1 MGIVTDRRHQMGS
14 TLFANECGANA
25 QQPLSSEQGA
35 MFYNMRAGAR
45 EVAGEEGRER
55 QRLVRPWLVSSWLVC
70 VMPST
75 PSHYCTQQQNFGALK
90 WMTKWLVGEA
100 GGHHVCVGQHHR
112 AFQHG
117 HKLRNATTPQGP
129 RWREGGGRRQG
140 CGGDLI
146 VHSQPNLSPRKHMCR
161 EGNRRLCLYTPN
173 RGRGVET
180 GGRTAP
186 RKNGISSDLTFCARG
201 VGCGRRRG
209 PERRGRAREVMRLRD
224 VRDAAGV
231 LFHDATL
238 TTHRMYSG
246 CL

>member
-1 MGIVTDRRHQMGS
+1 MQDQRTTATFVGTRSDVLQHASGCARGGGRGREGEAT
-14 TLFANECGANA
+14 TGA
-25 QQPLSSEQGA
+25 P
-35 MFYNMRAGAR
+35 
-45 EVAGEEGRER
+45 VAGVK
-55 QRLVRPWLVSSWLVC
+55 LAFVC

-75 PSHYCTQQQNFGALK
+75 PSHFCTQQQNFGALK
-90 WMTKWLVGEA
+90 WTT
-100 GGHHVCVGQHHR
+100 GGWGSRGAPRVRR
-112 AFQHG
+112 ATTPCFQHG

-129 RWREGGGRRQG
+129 RWREGKGRRQG

-209 PERRGRAREVMRLRD
+209 PERRGRARGVMRLRD